1 MTGFPW
7 SSRARLI
14 ASAGALSIGAL
25 WGPAAQAQTGPA
37 TGEQGATQVGEIVVT
52 AERRVTDIQK
62 TPLAITAVQP
72 QALDKSFI
80 TNVVGLDA
88 IVPSMESTKT
98 SGFENIVTIRGIG
111 SGTPENDLTT
121 VPGVSLFVDGVYL
134 VNTITL
140 EQTLFDI
147 DHIEVLRGP
156 QGALYGQS
164 SIGGAINI
172 ITKQPQLHVFSG
184 SADFS
189 AGDYDLFRER
199 AEVNLPI
206 GNTLALRV
214 SFQKYDEEGFTVD
227 EAIPNFR
234 EDDAHDGA
242 IKAALLWQPVDN
254 FSATLTGEWYR
265 ADQHG
270 QAQKNVNDPEPSPW
284 EIYQD
289 YPSKNELTTELYHL
303 NLQYDFSA
311 FSIRSVSAYQGLNSV
326 LQEDSSRSAI
336 SLIGAYDDV
345 AGWNTTV
352 HSYTEEFDILSK
364 PGSALDWIVGGFYLN
379 QKSRQFVAEFE
390 GGDTPNPDVMVLPDI
405 EANRPANLAYGN
417 DSLVSR
423 ISDSVFAQATYHILP
438 DLRLTLGG
446 RYNHDSYLDN
456 SLNFSGVDFGGSAS
470 GPLTPVINP
479 ASDNVGTWRAELD
492 YDATPDNMLYAS
504 SSRGYKPAGANGK
517 TAQVFGGVVL
527 IPASFLP
534 ETNTAFEV
542 GSKNFFFDHTLRF
555 NVAAFY
561 YLYDNMQYI
570 EYSPI
575 PFGSGI
581 SNIPSIH
588 IYGFEAEGAFNGM
601 NNHLHIN
608 GTLALEN
615 GQVAS
620 PYKTI
625 DSTIANPIES
635 QPYPS
640 PCAFGG
646 AYYNPACW
654 AGAEHPGQHPTGDAQ
669 GFGRDRRL
677 LRHRHPLGHADAVHP
692 VRLSRER
699 VGADLQRAGPRLD
712 SGLRTDKPQ
721 PAVSA
726 HGIAPLAFAG
736 GDQRLQRRRGQ
747 FALHRSLRHRSDE
760 PAVHSA
766 AADHRNGGLRLV
778 SRAGHL
784 DHL

>member
-1 MTGFPW
+1 
-7 SSRARLI
+7 
-14 ASAGALSIGAL
+14 
-25 WGPAAQAQTGPA
+25 
-37 TGEQGATQVGEIVVT
+37 
-52 AERRVTDIQK
+52 
-62 TPLAITAVQP
+62 
-72 QALDKSFI
+72 
-80 TNVVGLDA
+80 
-88 IVPSMESTKT
+88 
-98 SGFENIVTIRGIG
+98 
-111 SGTPENDLTT
+111 
-121 VPGVSLFVDGVYL
+121 
-134 VNTITL
+134 
-140 EQTLFDI
+140 
-147 DHIEVLRGP
+147 
-156 QGALYGQS
+156 
-164 SIGGAINI
+164 
-172 ITKQPQLHVFSG
+172 VFSG

-654 AGAEHPGQHPTGDAQ
+654 ALVIAAAQNIQGNTPPAMPKVSGAIDASYDIDIPSGTLTPFIQYVYRGSEWARIFNVPGLDSIPAYGLTNLNLQYRPTGS
-669 GFGRDRRL
+669 
-677 LRHRHPLGHADAVHP
+677 
-692 VRLSRER
+692 RLSLSLAATN
-699 VGADLQRAGPRLD
+699 VFNVAGVNSRYTDPYGTGQTSQQFTPPRQII
-712 SGLRTDKPQ
+712 GTV
-721 PAVSA
+721 AYA
-726 HGIAPLAFAG
+726 W
-736 GDQRLQRRRGQ
+736 
-747 FALHRSLRHRSDE
+747 
-760 PAVHSA
+760 
-766 AADHRNGGLRLV
+766 
-778 SRAGHL
+778 
-784 DHL
+784 